1 MNRRI
6 TIVSFF
12 ALVVATAFSQT
23 NNLQERIQR
32 ARPGDTLVVAPGV
45 YAGNLVLDK
54 RLTLIGVDKPVIRG
68 EGKGSCITIL
78 VDSCVVSGF
87 VIERSGNDLMA
98 EDAGVLVKS
107 NRNRIVHNELRDI
120 LFGIYLLEADEN
132 EVVGNTIF
140 GRKEI
145 DYGSRGSGI
154 HIWNSH
160 RNFFR
165 DNRIEHA
172 RDGFYIQYANHTVI
186 ERSRVSHTRYGL
198 HYMYAD
204 SNSFRFNSFTEN
216 VAGAAIMYSKEI
228 TFRHNIFAHNRG
240 FASYGI
246 LFQDC
251 KGIVA
256 DSNVIVDNAVG
267 LFFEASS
274 RNRIA
279 HNIIAQN
286 DLALQLFQNS
296 TGNIFFENNFIDN
309 LSPLSI
315 VGKRTESQWSWQ
327 GRGNYWS
334 SYDGYDV
341 DHDGIGDVPMKIQNV
356 FQYLE
361 GRSPNLRLYLYSP
374 ASQALAAATQAFP
387 VIKINEELDPVP
399 LIRPADLSRL
409 PATALNAGTPQ
420 ANNVNLAWV
429 GLGVVCG
436 VLGIFLGRLVRRGG
450 R

>member
-1 MNRRI
+1 MNRWL
-6 TIVSFF
+6 TIVSFPVF
-12 ALVVATAFSQT
+12 VVVAAFSQT
-23 NNLQERIQR
+23 NDLQERIQI
-32 ARPGDTLVVAPGV
+32 AQPGDTLVVVSGV
-45 YAGNLVLDK
+45 FTGNLVLDK
-54 RLTLIGVDKPVIRG
+54 RLIILGVERPVIRG
-68 EGKGSCITIL
+68 EGRGSCVTIL
-78 VDSCVVSGF
+78 ADSCVVSGF

-98 EDAGVLVKS
+98 EDAGILVKS
-107 NRNRIVHNELRDI
+107 DHNRIAQNELRDI

-132 EVVGNTIF
+132 EIVDNLVV

-160 RNFFR
+160 RNVFR
-165 DNRIEHA
+165 GNSIMHA
-172 RDGFYIQYANHTVI
+172 RDGFYIQYANHTLI
-186 ERSRVSHTRYGL
+186 EQSKVSGTRYGL

-204 SNSFRFNSFTEN
+204 SNAFRFNTFTEN
-216 VAGAAIMYSKEI
+216 IAGAAIMYSKEI

-256 DSNVIVDNAVG
+256 DSNIIVDNAVG

-274 RNRIA
+274 GNRIA

-286 DLALQLFQNS
+286 DLALQIFQNS
-296 TGNIFFENNFIDN
+296 AGNIFFENNFIDN

-315 VGKRTESQWSWQ
+315 VGKRTESHWSWQ

-341 DHDGIGDVPMKIQNV
+341 DGDGIGDVPMNIQNA
-356 FQYLE
+356 FNYLE

-374 ASQALAAATQAFP
+374 ASQALAAATRAFP
-387 VIKINEELDPVP
+387 IIKINEELDPAP

-409 PATALNAGTPQ
+409 PAMTMNANTPRP
-420 ANNVNLAWV
+420 NRVNLAWV
-429 GLGVVCG
+429 GFGIGCG
-436 VLGIFLGRLVRRGG
+436 VIGIVLGRLIRRGG
-450 R
+450 